1 MDFPDLTEYI
11 GPIIFGLIAWLSSYF
26 GNKKKPTEVN
36 KKVGEKKED
45 TFTNQ
50 FNDFYEK
57 IVEPENL
64 ENDNVKPEI
73 LFNNKDSKGIDE
85 IQKSKEE
92 DVMLNESN
100 LEINQ
105 DIKSPT
111 ITSQKKMTA
120 NVQDS
125 GKDEIEIKQKS
136 IVKIRKRIKTKEGLK
151 EAFILKEIL
160 DRKYD

>member
-64 ENDNVKPEI
+64 DKDNVKPKI
-73 LFNNKDSKGIDE
+73 LFNNKDSKGINE
-85 IQKSKEE
+85 IQNSKMD

-100 LEINQ
+100 PEINQ
-105 DIKSPT
+105 DIKSST
-111 ITSQKKMTA
+111 ILSQKKMTA

-125 GKDEIEIKQKS
+125 GKDEIKIKQKS
-136 IVKIRKRIKTKEGLK
+136 VVKIRKRIKTKEGLK

-160 DRKYD
+160 NRKYD

>member
-26 GNKKKPTEVN
+26 GNKKKPTEAN
-36 KKVGEKKED
+36 KKVGEKKD
-45 TFTNQ
+45 TFTSQ

-64 ENDNVKPEI
+64 QKDKVKPKI
-73 LFNNKDSKGIDE
+73 LPNNKDIKAINE
-85 IQKSKEE
+85 IQNSKME
-92 DVMLNESN
+92 DVMLNESK

-105 DIKSPT
+105 DIKSST
-111 ITSQKKMTA
+111 ITSQKKTTA
-120 NVQDS
+120 DVQDS
-125 GKDEIEIKQKS
+125 EKDEIKIKHKS
-136 IVKIRKRIKTKEGLK
+136 LFKIRKRIKTKEGLK

-160 DRKYD
+160 NRKYD

>member
-26 GNKKKPTEVN
+26 GNKKKPTEEY
-36 KKVGEKKED
+36 KKVKEQKED
-45 TFTNQ
+45 AFTNQ

-85 IQKSKEE
+85 IQKSKVE

-136 IVKIRKRIKTKEGLK
+136 IFKIRKRIKTKEGLK

-160 DRKYD
+160 NRKYD